1 MVCQREKILIV
12 DDEAP
17 IRRLLNSKLIKEGY
31 SCDEADS
38 VDHALT
44 KLEGNRSEL
53 VVSDIRMPGKTGLDL
68 LIEVKARYP
77 DTAMIMATGVIEIA
91 TAIESLKHGADDY
104 ICKPF
109 DLEQVVT
116 SVRRSLEKRRLQIS
130 LKEYQRELESQIAL
144 QTAKIGELSL
154 AGIEALVNAL
164 EAKDRYTAG
173 HSRRVTEISEKI
185 GRQLGLSENE
195 MEDLRRGSIL
205 HDIGKI
211 AVSELIQNKP
221 GNLTEEE
228 YEHMMI
234 HAQVGAG
241 IIRPVANQNVVDMVQ
256 HHHDHFDGQGLH
268 QSVSGKNIPLGA
280 RILAVSDAFDAMT
293 SDRPY
298 RQGMLECR
306 ALQETGRCSGTQFD
320 PDVVS
325 AFLKLFC
332 PDGLAVIP

>member
-1 MVCQREKILIV
+1 MVCQKEKILIV

-17 IRRLLNSKLIKEGY
+17 IRRLLNGKLNKEGY

-44 KLEGNRSEL
+44 KLEGNLSEL

-77 DTAMIMATGVIEIA
+77 DTAMIMATGVVEIA
-91 TAIESLKHGADDY
+91 IAIESLKHGADDY

-130 LKEYQRELESQIAL
+130 LKEYQRELESKIAL

-173 HSRRVTEISEKI
+173 HSRRVTDISEKI

-241 IIRPVANQNVVDMVQ
+241 IIRPVANQKVVDMVQ
-256 HHHDHFDGQGLH
+256 HHHDHFNGQGLH
-268 QSVSGKNIPLGA
+268 QSVSGKNIPFAA
-280 RILAVSDAFDAMT
+280 RILAVSDSFDAMT

-298 RQGMLECR
+298 RQSMTESKALE
-306 ALQETGRCSGTQFD
+306 EIKRCSGSQFD

-325 AFLKLFC
+325 AFLKLLC
-332 PDGLAVIP
+332 PDELAVIP